1 MFIPRLLEL
10 GAPVAAMKNIIQ
22 SGDGF
27 NHQKMANRRGG
38 WRGDFTLIN
47 KPQLGEKLHRVF
59 TGATGHA
66 LNAFLTCHRLG
77 SSPSACLT
85 LCPARR
91 DERYKANG
99 RFIVGINIQSA
110 YRYQITL
117 LVDDHLVMRHRI
129 PRVAFRTFG

>member
-1 MFIPRLLEL
+1 
-10 GAPVAAMKNIIQ
+10 
-22 SGDGF
+22 
-27 NHQKMANRRGG
+27 MANRRGG
-38 WRGDFTLIN
+38 WRGDFSLIN

-66 LNAFLTCHRLG
+66 LNAFLARYRLQGHRHQRSQPFVLHVRMNG
-77 SSPSACLT
+77 H
-85 LCPARR
+85 
-91 DERYKANG
+91 KANG

-129 PRVAFRTFG
+129 PRVAFRTFWLMQGLTQHFPAKLIVTL